1 MTLIQ
6 CVGKSWFSIQNK
18 ADSSAAEVSI
28 YDTIGFWGVTA
39 KDFQASL
46 KEIPKDRAI
55 NLRINSPGG
64 SVFDGF
70 AIFNMLQARREYV
83 TAHIEGLAASM
94 ASVVMLSGFKVII
107 SENSFVMIHNAATFT
122 EGDSEDLRKM
132 ADVLDKITSTISSAY
147 QKKTG
152 KTEEEVKAAMDEE
165 TWFTAQEAKDWGLV
179 DEISGAVEIAASFD
193 LRGFRRV
200 PAAFTAKAEGA
211 PPPAK
216 TTDNKTPIM
225 NKLLSALAVAKLIP
239 SAKLEDDAAC
249 DSFEAAFENLTE
261 SHKSERSKDADQIKA
276 LTEQVTAL
284 TAQVEASRKKDAEAF
299 VADLVKTNRIK
310 DDAKRRESLVALYLK
325 DAESAKQWAETFAAA
340 APSKP
345 AGVKVAGEKIAA
357 EQEEKPKALR
367 GVDLIASAINAQ
379 FVK

>member
-1 MTLIQ
+1 MVLIR
-6 CVGKSWFSIQNK
+6 CVGKSWFSIENK
-18 ADSSAAEVSI
+18 AEAEAAEVSI

-39 KDFQASL
+39 KDFQESL
-46 KEIPKDRAI
+46 KSIPKDRAI

-94 ASVVMLSGFKVII
+94 ASVVMLSGFKVVI
-107 SENSFVMIHNAATFT
+107 SENSFVMIHNAATLAD
-122 EGDSEDLRKM
+122 GDSEDLRKM

-152 KTEEEVKAAMDEE
+152 KTEEEVKAAMDAE

-200 PAAFTAKAEGA
+200 PVAFTAKAEGKT
-211 PPPAK
+211 PPANH
-216 TTDNKTPIM
+216 TQSTATMI
-225 NKLLSALAVAKLIP
+225 KLMSALAAAKLIP
-239 SAKLEDDAAC
+239 SAKLEDEAAS
-249 DSFEAAFENLTE
+249 DSFETAFENLIE

-276 LTEQVTAL
+276 LTEQVAAL

-310 DDAKRRESLVALYLK
+310 DDAKRRESLVSLFLK
-325 DAESAKQWAETFAAA
+325 DPEGAKQWAETFAASA
-340 APSKP
+340 VAKP
-345 AGVKVAGEKIAA
+345 AGVKVAGERIQQ
-357 EQEEKPKALR
+357 EQEDKPKQLNGRARAAAFL
-367 GVDLIASAINAQ
+367 DAKFAN
-379 FVK
+379 